1 MANSKIDSFSFHK
14 SSSKHPNILQ
24 VHAVF
29 ISPEFICY
37 SYNFLL
43 NVFLTGTLHIDVV
56 TIGTGEMA
64 GNCLPESLGFVL
76 TRPMDEQRMEENG
89 VSFSITRCTRALFSS
104 QSWIPWNILLTPLPL
119 GVIVRLQ
126 GALVCSWEHNQ
137 TTIVPVDVLHCR
149 PGTNDEIAG
158 PEGEIVQVLVQ
169 GMTGRLLARIWRF
182 VYQHCVHGHDIRSVK
197 HSTYFRISG
206 RVQYLKSSLSSWKS
220 WTFVVIF
227 SLGVYSD
234 FEMVTSLITT
244 NPNGFTSFLQIFSN
258 SFRKR

>member
-1 MANSKIDSFSFHK
+1 MAISKIDSFSFHK

-43 NVFLTGTLHIDVV
+43 NVFLTGALHIDVV

-89 VSFSITRCTRALFSS
+89 VS
-104 QSWIPWNILLTPLPL
+104 LLHHQVHPSVVFLVVLDPMEHFVNSPLPL

-137 TTIVPVDVLHCR
+137 TTIVPVDVLHCC

-182 VYQHCVHGHDIRSVK
+182 VYQHCVHGHDIRSSEALHIFQNLGESAVSEELLIFLEILDLRG
-197 HSTYFRISG
+197 HLLTWSIFRFRNGHISH
-206 RVQYLKSSLSSWKS
+206 Y
-220 WTFVVIF
+220 
-227 SLGVYSD
+227 Y
-234 FEMVTSLITT
+234 
-244 NPNGFTSFLQIFSN
+244 
-258 SFRKR
+258 